1 MSLPVNKLPMAI
13 IKEDIKAIEEE
24 VSCTEINVQGMEP
37 VNLKLELLA
46 LDYQSS
52 VTKKCERKYN
62 GAGLEKLLEDPKYNQ
77 LGWWI
82 YDPYEVNQDKEYKLL
97 ELTDLIE
104 VKQYGFFG

>member
-1 MSLPVNKLPMAI
+1 MFVYW
-13 IKEDIKAIEEE
+13 
-24 VSCTEINVQGMEP
+24 V
-37 VNLKLELLA
+37 LKNN
-46 LDYQSS
+46 SKKNSFSRS

-104 VKQYGFFG
+104 VKQYGLFG